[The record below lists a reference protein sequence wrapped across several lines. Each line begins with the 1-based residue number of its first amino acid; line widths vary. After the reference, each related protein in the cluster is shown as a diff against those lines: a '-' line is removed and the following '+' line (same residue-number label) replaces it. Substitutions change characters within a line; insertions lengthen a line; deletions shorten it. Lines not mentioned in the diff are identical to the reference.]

1 MSAGGGVPV
10 GTPQDDLKLVGRL
23 IAGDRKA
30 VDPFLEIAAQPIW
43 STIVVLVGDGPE
55 GQQTFNDVLEA
66 LKARSFARLSRFDG
80 RSSLATFLKLDVRDW
95 LAERTAGGFSTSA
108 DKAWRRFERLYAA
121 DIRRLVKRRFP
132 KADATELDDHF
143 QEICL
148 KLVEDDYRRIRAYK
162 GDHAFTGYI
171 LQVVNR
177 LLIDLMRK
185 DAPRLRLP
193 EKINR
198 MSALAKAVFAAGA
211 WRGVSLD
218 AQSMRLALLGEIEPD
233 PTLEDVEQA
242 IHLLIDDIQAARDAS
257 RRPKPVPLEGED
269 GVTTQLRDETLGAEE
284 QMIEAEETQARDRL
298 IQKVWREAQSLPQE
312 ERTFLD
318 LILNAGEPLPAR
330 QIARLMG
337 VTAEEVYRIRQRV
350 QRWMSRLADD
360 MPKTRRGSV

>member
-1 MSAGGGVPV
+1 M
-10 GTPQDDLKLVGRL
+10 
-23 IAGDRKA
+23 AGDRAA
-30 VDPFLEIAAQPIW
+30 VDPFLAISAQPIW

-55 GQQTFNDVLEA
+55 GHQTFNDFLDA
-66 LKARSFARLSRFDG
+66 LKARGFARLSRFDG

-132 KADATELDDHF
+132 KADATELEDHF
-143 QEICL
+143 QDICL

-211 WRGVSLD
+211 WRGVSLE
-218 AQSMRLALLGEIEPD
+218 AQAMRLALLGQIDPD
-233 PTLEDVEQA
+233 PSLEDVQHA
-242 IHLLIDDIQAARDAS
+242 IQLLIDDIQAARAAS
-257 RRPKPVPLEGED
+257 RRPRPVYLD
-269 GVTTQLRDETLGAEE
+269 GDDGAATQLRDETPGAED
-284 QMIEAEETQARDRL
+284 QMLEAEEAQARDQL
-298 IQKVWREAQSLPQE
+298 IQKVWREAQSLPPE

-330 QIARLMG
+330 RIASLMG

-360 MPKTRRGSV
+360 MPKTQGRSV